1 MYCPRCQTST
11 SADRTCCPACDWQL
25 SHPFTAEADCSPPRA
40 NGGGDGASPA
50 PANANGDNF
59 SLTPP
64 VVSDWARRPQP
75 RHWRGRQRR
84 KLGRRSKHHV
94 SANDGDGGVAVLPE
108 GARWAEPPHL
118 EVVAMPVVQS
128 SFDFDDAEH
137 EAQQL
142 AARASAPVSVR
153 LQACVLDATLVV
165 LAGGIFFA
173 LFALLGGHLGLARR
187 DLLIYLLA
195 GYALAV
201 AYFGLFTLL
210 GSQTPGMQHYGL
222 RVVNFEGKKPSP
234 NQALW
239 RAFGYGVSTGSLL
252 LGFLWA
258 LADERRLTWHD
269 HISQTFITDRTVL

>member
-1 MYCPRCQTST
+1 MHCPRCHTST

-25 SHPFTAEADCSPPRA
+25 SHPFTSEADYSPPKT
-40 NGGGDGASPA
+40 NGGGNGASSSRA
-50 PANANGDNF
+50 HTNGDGF

-64 VVSDWARRPQP
+64 VVSDWARRPQ
-75 RHWRGRQRR
+75 RR
-84 KLGRRSKHHV
+84 KLGRRSKRHI
-94 SANDGDGGVAVLPE
+94 SANGADGVAVLPE

-153 LQACVLDATLVV
+153 LQAWLLDATLVV
-165 LAGGIFFA
+165 LAGGVFFA
-173 LFALLGGHLGLARR
+173 LFALLGGLPGLARR
-187 DLLIYLLA
+187 DLLIFLLA

-201 AYFGLFTLL
+201 VYFGLFTLL

-222 RVVNFEGKKPSP
+222 RVVNFEGTKPTST
-234 NQALW
+234 QALW

-258 LADERRLTWHD
+258 LADESRLTWHD

>member
-1 MYCPRCQTST
+1 MHCPRCQTST
-11 SADRTCCPACDWQL
+11 SAERTCCPACDWQL
-25 SHPFTAEADCSPPRA
+25 SHPFTSEADYSPPRT
-40 NGGGDGASPA
+40 NGGGNAASPSR
-50 PANANGDNF
+50 ANANGDSF

-64 VVSDWARRPQP
+64 VVSDWARRPQ
-75 RHWRGRQRR
+75 HRR

-94 SANDGDGGVAVLPE
+94 SANDGDGVAVLPE
-108 GARWAEPPHL
+108 GARWAEPPRL

-128 SFDFDDAEH
+128 SFDFDDAER

-142 AARASAPVSVR
+142 AGRASAPVSVR
-153 LQACVLDATLVV
+153 LQACLLDATLVV
-165 LAGGIFFA
+165 LAAGVFFA
-173 LFALLGGHLGLARR
+173 LFALLGGPLGLARR
-187 DLLIYLLA
+187 DMLIYLLA
-195 GYALAV
+195 AYALAV

-210 GSQTPGMQHYGL
+210 GSQTPGMQYHGL

-234 NQALW
+234 TQALW
-239 RAFGYGVSTGSLL
+239 RTFGYGVSTGSLL